1 MSYDK
6 ASADKL
12 ALEQAEVR
20 GLIARVQGQRCGMR
34 AASKTTGKRFD
45 LPRIE
50 LVTGRSVTP
59 HGLRVMQL
67 CGCNVSKVI
76 L

>member
-1 MSYDK
+1 MYDK
-6 ASADKL
+6 AVEAKR
-12 ALEQAEVR
+12 EQEAAEIR
-20 GLIARVQGQRCGMR
+20 GLIARTQGQRCGMR

-50 LVTGRSVTP
+50 LVTGRKVTP
-59 HGLRVMQL
+59 FGLRVMQVA
-67 CGCNVSKVI
+67 GCDVSKVI

>member
-1 MSYDK
+1 MYDK
-6 ASADKL
+6 AAENRL
-12 ALEQAEVR
+12 AVELAEIR
-20 GLIARVQGQRCGMR
+20 GLIARTQGQRCGVR

-50 LVTGRSVTP
+50 LVTGRTVTP
-59 HGLRVMQL
+59 HGLRMMQVS
-67 CGCNVSKVI
+67 GCNVSKVI